1 MVFFSCEE
9 VAAHVTRIADL
20 TNVYA
25 YLVEGTE
32 SAALIDTCSGIGD
45 LKALVGSLTDL
56 PVVVI
61 CTHGHVDH
69 ASGTYGFDTVFL
81 NEQDYELA
89 QIHTAA
95 EFRRGFAGEVATED
109 LVPQREE
116 GYLNLSDGQ
125 VFDLGRVTLEAV
137 ALPGHTQGSMCI
149 LFRELR
155 ILLLGDACNSGTFLF
170 LPESSTVEQYKQE
183 LQGLLSRDHDYD
195 TVWFSHPHNGGDKTI
210 VNECV
215 EVCDAIMAGKT
226 DEIPFNFAGQTARIA
241 MAINPDFSRKDGKIA
256 NIAYHPDKVFNK

>member
-1 MVFFSCEE
+1 VEFFNCEK
-9 VAAHVTRIADL
+9 VAAHVTRIADP

-32 SAALIDTCSGIGD
+32 RAALIDTGSGIGN
-45 LKALVGSLTDL
+45 LKAFVGSLTRL

-69 ASGTYGFDTVFL
+69 ASGTFGFDTVYL
-81 NEQDYELA
+81 NEKDHALA
-89 QIHTAA
+89 KIHTTV
-95 EFRRGFAGEVATED
+95 EFRRDFIGDVAAED
-109 LVPQREE
+109 LVPQRAS

-125 VFDLGRVTLEAV
+125 VFDLDGLTLEAV

-149 LFRELR
+149 LLRELR

-170 LPESSTVEQYKQE
+170 LPESSTVEQYKHE
-183 LQGLLSRDHDYD
+183 LRNLLRREREYD
-195 TVWFSHPHNGGDKTI
+195 AVWFSHPHNGGAKTI
-210 VNECV
+210 VNECI

-226 DEIPFNFAGQTARIA
+226 DDAPFSFVGQTARIA
-241 MAINPDFSRKDGKIA
+241 MAINPDFSRVDGKTA
-256 NIAYHPDKVFNK
+256 NIVYHPDKVFNK